1 MRQPVP
7 CEIPARRA
15 YHPGKPFRQA
25 TVTTA
30 TVPDAIPATP
40 DFQAQLAAHRGIVLK
55 VAATYARSPEDR
67 ADLAQDIAMQ
77 LWQAWP
83 AYDAT
88 RAFATWMYRVAL
100 NVAISWQRRE
110 RHRRHEALDDGA
122 QAHIAGALDVDAE
135 AREQL
140 ERVQR
145 AMARLG
151 DIDRALLLLHLDGC
165 SHRESA
171 EVLGTTEGNVA
182 TRLNRI
188 KTHLRREVADA

>member
-1 MRQPVP
+1 V
-7 CEIPARRA
+7 
-15 YHPGKPFRQA
+15 
-25 TVTTA
+25 TA
-30 TVPDAIPATP
+30 TLALSP
-40 DFQAQLAAHRGIVLK
+40 DFQSLLAAHRGIVLK
-55 VAATYARSPEDR
+55 VAATYARSREDR

-83 AYDAT
+83 AYDAS

-110 RHRRHEALDDGA
+110 RHRRHETLEDGDAHA
-122 QAHIAGALDVDAE
+122 QLAGALDVDVE
-135 AREQL
+135 VREQL
-140 ERVQR
+140 DLVQR
-145 AMARLG
+145 AMASLG
-151 DIDRALLLLHLDGC
+151 EVDRALLLLHLEGC

>member
-1 MRQPVP
+1 
-7 CEIPARRA
+7 
-15 YHPGKPFRQA
+15 
-25 TVTTA
+25 VTA
-30 TVPDAIPATP
+30 AIALSSE
-40 DFQAQLAAHRGIVLK
+40 FQALLAAHRGIVLK
-55 VAATYARSPEDR
+55 VAASYARSPEDR

-83 AYDAT
+83 AYDASRT
-88 RAFATWMYRVAL
+88 FSTWMYRVAL

-110 RHRRHEALDDGA
+110 THRRHEALDDDA
-122 QAHIAGALDVDAE
+122 QAQLTGALDVDVE

-140 ERVQR
+140 ALVQR
-145 AMARLG
+145 AMRSLSEV
-151 DIDRALLLLHLDGC
+151 DRALLLLHLEGC

-188 KTHLRREVADA
+188 KSHLRREVADA

>member
-1 MRQPVP
+1 V
-7 CEIPARRA
+7 
-15 YHPGKPFRQA
+15 
-25 TVTTA
+25 TA
-30 TVPDAIPATP
+30 TLALSP
-40 DFQAQLAAHRGIVLK
+40 DFQSLLAAHRGIVLK

-83 AYDAT
+83 AYDAS

-110 RHRRHEALDDGA
+110 RHRRHEPLEDDDSHA
-122 QAHIAGALDVDAE
+122 QLAGALDVDVE
-135 AREQL
+135 VREQL
-140 ERVQR
+140 DLVQR
-145 AMARLG
+145 AMASLG
-151 DIDRALLLLHLDGC
+151 EVDRALLLLHLEGC

>member
-1 MRQPVP
+1 M
-7 CEIPARRA
+7 
-15 YHPGKPFRQA
+15 
-25 TVTTA
+25 TA
-30 TVPDAIPATP
+30 AITLSSE
-40 DFQAQLAAHRGIVLK
+40 FQALLAAHRGIVLK
-55 VAATYARSPEDR
+55 VAASYARTPEDR

-83 AYDAT
+83 AYDAS

-110 RHRRHEALDDGA
+110 CHRRHDPLDDEA
-122 QAHIAGALDVDAE
+122 QADIAGALDVDAE

-140 ERVQR
+140 ALVQQ

-151 DIDRALLLLHLDGC
+151 EVDRALLLLHLEGC

-188 KTHLRREVADA
+188 KTHLRREVRADA

>member
-1 MRQPVP
+1 MTAA
-7 CEIPARRA
+7 IAATPALS
-15 YHPGKPFRQA
+15 
-25 TVTTA
+25 
-30 TVPDAIPATP
+30 P
-40 DFQAQLAAHRGIVLK
+40 DFQASLAAHRGIVLK
-55 VAATYARSPEDR
+55 IAASYARSPEDR
-67 ADLAQDIAMQ
+67 ADLTQDIAMQ

-83 AYDAT
+83 ACDAT
-88 RAFATWMYRVAL
+88 RSVSTWMYRVAL

-110 RHRRHEALDDGA
+110 RHRAHEALDDDA
-122 QAHIAGALDVDAE
+122 QAQLTGALDVDVE

-140 ERVQR
+140 ALVQR
-145 AMARLG
+145 AMASLT
-151 DIDRALLLLHLDGC
+151 DVDRALLLLHLEGC

>member
-1 MRQPVP
+1 
-7 CEIPARRA
+7 
-15 YHPGKPFRQA
+15 
-25 TVTTA
+25 VTA
-30 TVPDAIPATP
+30 AIALTP
-40 DFQAQLAAHRGIVLK
+40 DFQASLAAHRGIVLK
-55 VAATYARSPEDR
+55 IAATYARSPEDR

-83 AYDAT
+83 DYDAT

-110 RHRRHEALDDGA
+110 RHRRHEVLDEDA
-122 QAHIAGALDVDAE
+122 QAQLTGALDVDAE

-140 ERVQR
+140 ALVQR
-145 AMARLG
+145 AMASLT
-151 DIDRALLLLHLDGC
+151 DVDRALLLLHLEGC

-188 KTHLRREVADA
+188 KSHLRREVADA

>member
-1 MRQPVP
+1 V
-7 CEIPARRA
+7 
-15 YHPGKPFRQA
+15 
-25 TVTTA
+25 TA
-30 TVPDAIPATP
+30 TLALSP
-40 DFQAQLAAHRGIVLK
+40 DFQSLLAAHRGIVLK
-55 VAATYARSPEDR
+55 VAATYARSREDR

-83 AYDAT
+83 AYDAS

-110 RHRRHEALDDGA
+110 RHRRHEPLEDDDAHA
-122 QAHIAGALDVDAE
+122 QLAGALDVDVE
-135 AREQL
+135 VREQL
-140 ERVQR
+140 DLVQR
-145 AMARLG
+145 AMASLG
-151 DIDRALLLLHLDGC
+151 EVDRALLLLHLEGC